1 MIDVR
6 HVNDHRPGAALDN
19 RTGGGGF
26 PNIEE
31 STLTLIAYYVFKIYI
46 YVYIYIYIY
55 ILTQG
60 GYKIDGEDT

>member
-19 RTGGGGF
+19 RTGGGVT
-26 PNIEE
+26 NIEE

-55 ILTQG
+55 I
-60 GYKIDGEDT
+60 YIY